1 MSISNAEKI
10 ESKKKID
17 GLVTKVIANSVIAG
31 SMSGKTEQEKEKIAS
46 KAAGAIVELKTEID
60 SLFNKI

>member
-1 MSISNAEKI
+1 LSISHAEKI

-17 GLVTKVIANSVIAG
+17 DLVTKVIANSVIAG